1 MAPADDPVRFPS
13 RPRPRTRSRPSSN
26 SVSLA
31 LYAKASD
38 EAEKNP
44 NLRRLS
50 LLGSFLVALSAGS
63 NYAFSSW
70 APQMQESAHLSS
82 TSLNIVGLAG
92 NAGVY
97 LSGPVIGRWVDK
109 SGPKHALLFGA
120 VLVAAGYASL
130 SAAYSGSWSFHSTAA
145 LAFFNLLTGLGNS
158 AAFAAAMNAQAKSW
172 DGSKRG
178 TATAFVLSGFGLS
191 AFFYSTLSH
200 SLFPGNTADYLLLLS
215 LGSASFYI
223 LGYFIIKVL
232 PPADSPMLRRHR
244 TMSSTDGALEA
255 TSQSEDPEDLPGL
268 TRSSSQNGHKYNRRR
283 SSSDIGARAWLTQD
297 ELSSAGEED
306 EDEDEEDD
314 DVYGAR
320 SNERQGL
327 LRHGAPPTGEGA
339 NEGGLGRADGASALA
354 NGKGRMIPGIGR
366 PFSSSNGAGAGSSN
380 AAPAAAAAPAS
391 TGSVDITGWKLI
403 RTTDFI
409 LLFLIMT
416 AISGSG
422 LLLINNC
429 GTITRTLYDYNK
441 RIHNGTSE
449 SLALWMEEYHADKIM
464 TVPTFAALPTVSLR
478 TQSSSSGNRDWPEFL
493 HKTLG
498 LFDSSMNTHKI
509 VYRPSPDVLA
519 SLGRPFGRRGDNAT
533 MSAAPMLGNLTRLA
547 LDEHAL
553 VQQMQAHQV
562 SAISLGNALGRI
574 LIGLLSDLLVNYTS
588 PPMRVWLL
596 ALVSLLAVSSQAL
609 AAMPDVITTVSRLL
623 IVSSLTGLM
632 YGTLFGISPSLAFEW
647 FGMKHFSQNWGIVS
661 LSPVVAG
668 NVFNILFGRVF
679 DAHVPADAP
688 SHQCPYGE
696 ECYRSV
702 FVVTTVCCLV
712 AAVLS
717 VVLIIRRAGWPGSER
732 R

>member
-1 MAPADDPVRFPS
+1 MAHTEEQRAPASNFPS
-13 RPRPRTRSRPSSN
+13 RPRTRSRPSST
-26 SVSLA
+26 SIA
-31 LYAKASD
+31 QYAKAAE

-70 APQMQESAHLSS
+70 APQMQEAAHLSS

-97 LSGPVIGRWVDK
+97 LSGPFIGRWVDK
-109 SGPKHALLFGA
+109 TGPRHALLFGA

-145 LAFFNLLTGLGNS
+145 LASFNLLTGLGNS

-215 LGSASFYI
+215 LGSATFYI

-232 PPADSPMLRRHR
+232 PPTDSLMLRRHR
-244 TMSSTDGALEA
+244 TASSIDGAA
-255 TSQSEDPEDLPGL
+255 DISSHSEDVEDAPV
-268 TRSSSQNGHKYNRRR
+268 RSSYNGNRYRRR
-283 SSSDIGARAWLTQD
+283 RTSSDIGARAWLNPD
-297 ELSSAGEED
+297 ELSSAGEES
-306 EDEDEEDD
+306 EEEETGEE
-314 DVYGAR
+314 YGDRLGAEAGSP

-327 LRHGAPPTGEGA
+327 LLHGSAAAGEGTSEA
-339 NEGGLGRADGASALA
+339 GMTRTDSTSALPH
-354 NGKGRMIPGIGR
+354 GKRRSQPG
-366 PFSSSNGAGAGSSN
+366 SSSNGVSSGST
-380 AAPAAAAAPAS
+380 ADAAAIGA
-391 TGSVDITGWKLI
+391 VDITGWKLV

-441 RIHNGTSE
+441 RKHNTHGLVSWT
-449 SLALWMEEYHADKIM
+449 ADFADKAGIIPAK
-464 TVPTFAALPTVSLR
+464 TA
-478 TQSSSSGNRDWPEFL
+478 SSSSRDWPEL
-493 HKTLG
+493 IHSSLG
-498 LFDSSMNTHKI
+498 WFGPSMNANNI
-509 VYRPSPDVLA
+509 IYRPSTKNIP
-519 SLGRPFGRRGDNAT
+519 SLGRPFGRDVAGTVVESSINAT
-533 MSAAPMLGNLTRLA
+533 KAATSGKGTLLL

-562 SAISLGNALGRI
+562 SAISLGNAFGRI

-588 PPMRVWLL
+588 PKMRVWLL
-596 ALVSLLAVSSQAL
+596 TLVCLLAVSSQAL
-609 AAMPDVITTVSRLL
+609 AAMPNVITTVSRLL
-623 IVSSLTGLM
+623 VVSSLTGLM

-668 NVFNILFGRVF
+668 NVFNILFGRIF
-679 DAHVPADAP
+679 DAHVPADSA

-702 FVVTTVCCLV
+702 FVVTTVCCLG
-712 AAVLS
+712 ATVLS
-717 VVLIIRRAGWPGSER
+717 VILIIRRAGWPGSTR
-732 R
+732 